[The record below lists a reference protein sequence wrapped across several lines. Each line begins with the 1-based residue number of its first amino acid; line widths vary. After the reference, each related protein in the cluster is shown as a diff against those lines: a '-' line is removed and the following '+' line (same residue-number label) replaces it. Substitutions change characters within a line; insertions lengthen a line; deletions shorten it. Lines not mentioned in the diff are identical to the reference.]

1 MSPQFV
7 DFNGDGQL
15 DIVTATYDGT
25 PHVAYGSA
33 QGFRQ
38 PVRLLDPNGRRIT
51 LSRWYD
57 WEAKGYKDD
66 PDQGKGRLT
75 STLAFDWDA
84 DGDYDLLLGDKEDGL
99 LYRRINEGTNAEPKF
114 SGKNLPV
121 LAAGQLLA
129 VPGGLTSPR
138 LVDWDQD
145 GLVDLLCGSYGDA
158 YGDGPGGGVFW
169 YRNVGKPGDPA
180 FAAPVPFIPP
190 SAREAHEA
198 IRPDVGLY
206 VDAADIDRDGDLD
219 LVVGGYSTWKPKERE
234 LSSAETERV
243 HTLMDEIKKLE
254 SEAAKL
260 REAAFAA
267 TENLEKSEATRK
279 MRELYTTPARPLLE
293 RQQRLQGEVDA
304 LVGKAQRKAFVWLYR
319 NQGGPGSNATR

>member
-7 DFNGDGQL
+7 DFNGDGHL

-25 PHVAYGSA
+25 PHVAYGSD

-38 PVRLLDPNGRRIT
+38 PVRLLDPSGRRIT

-57 WEAKGYKDD
+57 WETKGYKDA
-66 PDQGKGRLT
+66 PEQGKGRLT
-75 STLAFDWDA
+75 SALAFDWDA

-99 LYRRINEGTNAEPKF
+99 LYRRMNEGTNEEPKF

-121 LAAGQLLA
+121 EAAGQLLVVA
-129 VPGGLTSPR
+129 GGLTSPR

-158 YGDGPGGGVFW
+158 YGEGQGGGVVW
-169 YRNVGKPGDPA
+169 YRNVGKPGAPV
-180 FAAPVPFIPP
+180 FAAPIPFIAASPRG
-190 SAREAHEA
+190 ATEAT
-198 IRPDVGLY
+198 RPDVGLY
-206 VDAADIDRDGDLD
+206 VDAADVDQDGDLD

-234 LSSAETERV
+234 LSPAETERV
-243 HTLMDEIKKLE
+243 RTLMDEIKKLE
-254 SEAAKL
+254 SETTKL

-267 TENLEKSEATRK
+267 TENLERSEATRK

-304 LVGKAQRKAFVWLYR
+304 LVGKAQRKAYVWLYR
-319 NQGGPGSNATR
+319 NQGGPTPGATR